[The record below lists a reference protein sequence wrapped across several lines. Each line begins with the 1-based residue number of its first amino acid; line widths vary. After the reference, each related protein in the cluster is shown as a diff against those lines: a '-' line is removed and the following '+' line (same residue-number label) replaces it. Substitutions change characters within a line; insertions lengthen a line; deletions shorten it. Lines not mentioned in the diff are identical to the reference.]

1 MMNERERLEVLKD
14 ILFTEDRDYVEKI
27 TDRIVQL
34 EQILHDRNK
43 LSGKVD
49 PIVSAQLDA
58 FTKSIPDTLGPVI
71 TATLKEEIKH
81 HKDEVVDALYP
92 VLGKMIKKYIAQEM
106 KVLSEKI
113 DDQFSFVKSAK
124 RKIRSIFGNAKEE
137 DLLLHELS
145 MAKIEQVF
153 LIERESGILKGGYS
167 KTETIDEE
175 LISGMLT
182 AIKSFVEDAFNK
194 GGQSLELI
202 EYELYHI
209 HIQSFVTHYVAVVI
223 SGNYLTR
230 SKNKVQ
236 DLIFNF
242 YNKYMA
248 MNLDLVMD
256 LGEGRGVDGEPV
268 TRSDIEKELS
278 KYFGNAKI

>member
-1 MMNERERLEVLKD
+1 
-14 ILFTEDRDYVEKI
+14 
-27 TDRIVQL
+27 
-34 EQILHDRNK
+34 
-43 LSGKVD
+43 
-49 PIVSAQLDA
+49 
-58 FTKSIPDTLGPVI
+58 
-71 TATLKEEIKH
+71 
-81 HKDEVVDALYP
+81 
-92 VLGKMIKKYIAQEM
+92 
-106 KVLSEKI
+106 
-113 DDQFSFVKSAK
+113 
-124 RKIRSIFGNAKEE
+124 
-137 DLLLHELS
+137 

-153 LIERESGILKGGYS
+153 LIERDSGILKAVYS
-167 KTETIDEE
+167 KKETIDEE

-202 EYELYHI
+202 EYELYQI

-236 DLIFNF
+236 DIIFNF

-256 LGEGRGVDGEPV
+256 LGMGNGEDDEPV
-268 TRSDIEKELS
+268 SRKEIEKEVA

>member
-1 MMNERERLEVLKD
+1 MLNEREKLEVLKD
-14 ILFTEDRDYVEKI
+14 ILFTEDRHYIEKI
-27 TDRIVQL
+27 SDRIVQL
-34 EQILHDRNK
+34 EQILHDRKK

-49 PIVSAQLDA
+49 PIVQEQLEA
-58 FTKSIPDTLGPVI
+58 FTKGIPKTLGPVI

-92 VLGKMIKKYIAQEM
+92 VMGKMIKKYVAYEI
-106 KVLSEKI
+106 KLLSEKI
-113 DDQFSFVKSAK
+113 DEQFSFIKTIK
-124 RKIRSIFGNAKEE
+124 RKIRSLFGNVKEE
-137 DLLLHELS
+137 DLILSELS

-153 LIERESGILKGGYS
+153 LIEQESGILKASFS
-167 KTETIDEE
+167 KTDTIDEE
-175 LISGMLT
+175 MISGMLT
-182 AIKSFVEDAFNK
+182 AIKSFVEDAFHQRD
-194 GGQSLELI
+194 QSLELI
-202 EYELYHI
+202 EYELYQI
-209 HIQSFVTHYVAVVI
+209 HIQSFVTHNIAVVI

-236 DLIFNF
+236 DIIFNF

-256 LGEGRGVDGEPV
+256 IGRPREEEPV
-268 TRSDIEKELS
+268 TREDVEKELA

>member
-1 MMNERERLEVLKD
+1 MLNENEKLEVLKD
-14 ILFTEDRDYVEKI
+14 ILFTDDREYVEKI
-27 TDRIVQL
+27 SDRIVQL
-34 EQILHDRNK
+34 EQILHDRKK
-43 LSGKVD
+43 LSDRVD
-49 PIVSAQLDA
+49 PIVQTQLDE
-58 FTKSIPDTLGPVI
+58 FTQSIPNTLGPVI

-92 VLGKMIKKYIAQEM
+92 VLGKMIKKYIAQEI

-113 DDQFSFVKSAK
+113 DDQFSFIKTIK
-124 RKIRSIFGNAKEE
+124 RKIRSIFGNVKEE
-137 DLLLHELS
+137 DLILSELS

-153 LIERESGILKGGYS
+153 LIERESGILKAAYS
-167 KTETIDEE
+167 EKDTIDEE
-175 LISGMLT
+175 MISGMLT
-182 AIKSFVEDAFNK
+182 AIKSFVEDAFHQHD
-194 GGQSLELI
+194 QSLELI
-202 EYELYHI
+202 EYELYQI
-209 HIQSFVTHYVAVVI
+209 HIQSFVTHNIAVVI

-236 DLIFNF
+236 DIIFSF

-256 LGEGRGVDGEPV
+256 IGRGRDEEPV
-268 TRSDIEKELS
+268 TREDIEKELA

>member
-1 MMNERERLEVLKD
+1 MNERERLEVLKD
-14 ILFTEDRDYVEKI
+14 ILFTDDRDYADKI
-27 TDRIVQL
+27 TERIVQL

-43 LSGKVD
+43 LSGKID
-49 PIVSAQLDA
+49 PIVSEQLDEFA
-58 FTKSIPDTLGPVI
+58 KNIPNTLGPVI

-106 KVLSEKI
+106 RLLSEKI
-113 DDQFSFVKSAK
+113 DDQFSFVKTAK
-124 RKIRSIFGNAKEE
+124 RKMRSFFGNVKEE
-137 DLLLHELS
+137 DLLLSELS

-153 LIERESGILKGGYS
+153 LIERESGILKAGYS

-182 AIKSFVEDAFNK
+182 AIKSFVEDAFHQ
-194 GGQSLELI
+194 GGQSLEHI
-202 EYELYHI
+202 DYELYQI

-236 DLIFNF
+236 DIIFNF

-256 LGEGRGVDGEPV
+256 FGGGRQDVGEPV
-268 TRSDIEKELS
+268 TREDIEQELA